1 VVFDKTGTLTFGT
14 PEVSRVIP
22 SAGVRAE
29 EVLEAAATAEARS
42 EHPLGKAILA
52 AAAARGLR
60 PPPPESFEYTP
71 GLGITCTMGQE
82 RIVVGNAGLMRR
94 QGIEKWELPPDA
106 AGASRVLVARGDR
119 MLGAIDVTDVVR
131 GEARAAVSAIRAMG
145 RRTLLFT
152 GDSEAI
158 AKVVAEEIGVDDVH
172 ADLLPND
179 KVDRVK
185 ALLTEGRTV
194 AMVGDGINDAPAL
207 TEASVGVAMGSGT
220 DVARES
226 ADVMLIG
233 NDLMTLVRTLTLARR
248 CRRIIMFN
256 FVGTIAVDG
265 VGVGLAAVGLLNPL
279 LAAFIHVASELAF
292 ILNSARLLTSAGAPG
307 RASVRS
313 GSPGSS

>member
-1 VVFDKTGTLTFGT
+1 
-14 PEVSRVIP
+14 
-22 SAGVRAE
+22 
-29 EVLEAAATAEARS
+29 
-42 EHPLGKAILA
+42 
-52 AAAARGLR
+52 
-60 PPPPESFEYTP
+60 
-71 GLGITCTMGQE
+71 MGQE

-233 NDLMTLVRTLTLARR
+233 NDLMTLVNTLTLARR

-265 VGVGLAAVGLLNPL
+265 VGVGLAAVGVLNPL